1 MFSLVIPIFNEEKV
15 VDELVKRTI
24 SSIESF
30 IRDYEVI
37 FVDDGST
44 DQSLAKILSWQKKNS
59 RIKILSLSKNF
70 GHQAAYTAGLE
81 HSTGDLVAMMGTL
94 DLVIPDIDR

>member
-1 MFSLVIPIFNEEKV
+1 MLSLVIPIFNEEKL

-30 IRDYEVI
+30 TADYEVI

-44 DQSLAKILSWQKKNS
+44 IIVLKNS
-59 RIKILSLSKNF
+59 FLSEREPS
-70 GHQAAYTAGLE
+70 Y
-81 HSTGDLVAMMGTL
+81 
-94 DLVIPDIDR
+94 

>member
-1 MFSLVIPIFNEEKV
+1 MLSLVIPIFNEEKL

-30 IRDYEVI
+30 IKDYEVI

-44 DQSLAKILSWQKKNS
+44 DQSLGKNLVMAKRKQP
-59 RIKILSLSKNF
+59 
-70 GHQAAYTAGLE
+70 Y
-81 HSTGDLVAMMGTL
+81 
-94 DLVIPDIDR
+94 